1 VGSNVF
7 ESSRESSDFEGSA
20 DCEKGVIG
28 EAKLAEVLAA
38 PAELAGNA
46 VLSCGGPLFVLLT
59 GVGGLWRTDMA
70 MYVSTHFAGRSK
82 LAAALHIHRESGSQS
97 RQSI

>member
-1 VGSNVF
+1 ML

-20 DCEKGVIG
+20 DCEKGVMG

-46 VLSCGGPLFVLLT
+46 VLSCRGAWFALLT
-59 GVGGLWRTDMA
+59 GVGGLWSADMA
-70 MYVSTHFAGRSK
+70 MYVSTHFARY
-82 LAAALHIHRESGSQS
+82 
-97 RQSI
+97 